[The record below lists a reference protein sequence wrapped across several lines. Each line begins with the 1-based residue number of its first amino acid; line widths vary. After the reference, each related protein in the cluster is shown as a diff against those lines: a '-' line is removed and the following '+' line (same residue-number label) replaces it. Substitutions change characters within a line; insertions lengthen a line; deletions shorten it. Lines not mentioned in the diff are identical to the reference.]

1 MKLWDKG
8 KFTSRFVE
16 EFTTGKDR
24 EMDLYLAPYDVIG
37 SLAHVQMLRYIGL
50 LDQAE
55 LNNLSRELKG
65 IFQLIRD
72 GIFIIDNEMEDVHTQ
87 IEFMLC
93 QKLGETGKKI
103 HTGRSRNDQVLLD
116 IRLLTR
122 DKLSR
127 LKDKIVE
134 LFNLLL
140 HLSETNKDNLMP
152 GYTHL
157 QLAMPSSFGLWF
169 GAYAEMLADDLCLI
183 QAAYQLN
190 NQNPLGSAAG
200 YGSSFPLDRQMTT
213 ELLGFENVCIN
224 SLYAS
229 NSRGKT
235 ERIVAFAMSNL
246 AYTIAKLANDVILFM
261 SQNFG
266 FLSLPDEFTTG
277 SSIMPHKKNPD
288 LFEIIRG
295 RCNKMQALPFE
306 INLISGNLPTGY
318 FRDYQ
323 LLKES
328 YLPAFDII
336 AQILEATILGL
347 GKLIVRPDIL
357 KSAEY
362 DTIFTVDKLNR
373 IVQKGISFREAYK
386 MVAGEVESGTF
397 QPEKEILHTHLGSIG
412 NLANHQ
418 IRDKFKLISGKFD
431 QDKVNRAINKLLEM

>member
-55 LNNLSRELKG
+55 LNILSRELKEM
-65 IFQLIRD
+65 FQLIRD
-72 GIFIIDNEMEDVHTQ
+72 GIFSIDNEMEDVHTQ
-87 IEFMLC
+87 VEFMLT

-116 IRLLTR
+116 IRLFTR
-122 DKLSR
+122 DKLLG

-200 YGSSFPLDRQMTT
+200 YGSSFPLDRQMTS
-213 ELLGFENVCIN
+213 ELLGFEKVCIN

-235 ERIVAFAMSNL
+235 ERIVAFALSNL
-246 AYTIAKLANDVILFM
+246 AFTIGKLANDICLFM
-261 SQNFG
+261 NQNFG
-266 FLSLPDEFTTG
+266 FISLPDEFTTG

-295 RCNKMQALPFE
+295 RCNMMQTLPFE
-306 INLISGNLPTGY
+306 INLLSVNLPTGY

-323 LLKES
+323 LLKEN
-328 YLPAFDII
+328 YLPAFDKIV
-336 AQILEATILGL
+336 QILEATILGL
-347 GKLIVRPDIL
+347 GKLIIHQDIL
-357 KSAEY
+357 KSPDY
-362 DTIFTVDKLNR
+362 DCIFTVERLNEY
-373 IVQKGISFREAYK
+373 VQQGISFRDAYK
-386 MVAGEVESGTF
+386 MVAGEVESGNF
-397 QPEKEILHTHLGSIG
+397 QPEKEINHSHLGSIG

-418 IRDKFKLISGKFD
+418 IRDKFMLIAGEFD
-431 QDKVNRAINKLLEM
+431 EDKVNKAISKLLEI